1 MGTESLSGLHRVL
14 KDITYFFQLSKRITI
29 TRLLKG
35 TEELGHNN
43 SKLTQVHARHGFF
56 EHVVVEDESDE
67 SLSCLIQCTRQNMLF
82 SFTFTSP
89 PSTVS
94 TWMKHKILLMVKC
107 VILLKTSRTS
117 KIIRLN
123 TFTSASW
130 SPSTSINVY
139 FPECDTKFSRSL
151 QLFLV
156 LSLNFFSKFL
166 MAASAVD
173 GLAKLFWPDS
183 PWNSERQQKNSHLL
197 DATRAF

>member
-1 MGTESLSGLHRVL
+1 MLVMASLNMS
-14 KDITYFFQLSKRITI
+14 
-29 TRLLKG
+29 LLKM
-35 TEELGHNN
+35 N
-43 SKLTQVHARHGFF
+43 RM
-56 EHVVVEDESDE
+56 
-67 SLSCLIQCTRQNMLF
+67 SLWVASSNAQGRTCC
-82 SFTFTSP
+82 SVFTFTSP

-94 TWMKHKILLMVKC
+94 TWMKHKILLMIKC

-130 SPSTSINVY
+130 SPSTSIKVY

-183 PWNSERQQKNSHLL
+183 PWKQWKT
-197 DATRAF
+197 AKK

>member
-1 MGTESLSGLHRVL
+1 M
-14 KDITYFFQLSKRITI
+14 
-29 TRLLKG
+29 KG

-43 SKLTQVHARHGFF
+43 SKLTQVHAGHGFF

-67 SLSCLIQCTRQNMLF
+67 SLSCLIQCTGQNMLF
-82 SFTFTSP
+82 CFHLHI
-89 PSTVS
+89 STVYS
-94 TWMKHKILLMVKC
+94 VHLNETQNIRIGQIF
-107 VILLKTSRTS
+107 ILLKTSRTS
-117 KIIRLN
+117 KTNRLN

-139 FPECDTKFSRSL
+139 FPECETKFSRSL

-173 GLAKLFWPDS
+173 GPAKLFWPDS
-183 PWNSERQQKNSHLL
+183 P
-197 DATRAF
+197 